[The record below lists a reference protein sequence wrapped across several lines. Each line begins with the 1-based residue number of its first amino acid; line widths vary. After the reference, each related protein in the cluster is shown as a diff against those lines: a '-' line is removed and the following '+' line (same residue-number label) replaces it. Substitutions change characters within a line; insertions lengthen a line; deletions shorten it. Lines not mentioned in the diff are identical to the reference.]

1 VSQAGG
7 ICVLVRRRLIAAR
20 RPVNLVQLDHLEP
33 EAGDPEHEPGEGG
46 LIWQHR
52 TERRGIRAYGYLTV
66 VKFLA

>member
-1 VSQAGG
+1 MSQAGG

-46 LIWQHR
+46 ALGALER
-52 TERRGIRAYGYLTV
+52 TVTLRL
-66 VKFLA
+66 L